1 MRLLANKQNNDPRP
15 LAHFRIRTD
24 PYIYIYIYIYI
35 IKKKKKKLHL
45 IKLILS
51 KTKIQTY
58 EAWDI
63 DIRMLI

>member
-24 PYIYIYIYIYI
+24 PYIYIYIYY
-35 IKKKKKKLHL
+35 KKKKKKLHL

>member
-15 LAHFRIRTD
+15 LAHFRIPTD
-24 PYIYIYIYIYI
+24 KYIYIYIYY
-35 IKKKKKKLHL
+35 KKKKKKLHL

>member
-24 PYIYIYIYIYI
+24 PYIYIYIYYK
-35 IKKKKKKLHL
+35 KKKKKKLHL

>member
-35 IKKKKKKLHL
+35 IKKKKKK
-45 IKLILS
+45 IAFDQVNFVQNKNSNI
-51 KTKIQTY
+51 
-58 EAWDI
+58 
-63 DIRMLI
+63 